1 VNTTLP
7 KKTRDTQV
15 GIIGAGPAGL
25 VLAHLLQR
33 AGIECVVLEAR
44 SRAYV
49 EARVRAGVLEHGTVA
64 LLDQLDLSDR
74 LHLDGLEHQG
84 VFMQFSGERHRV
96 DFAGLTGKSITVY
109 GQQEV
114 VKDLIA
120 AWLAAGGELL
130 FDAPAVELIGIDD
143 EAHIDDKGRRPAIRF
158 SQDGSVGELRCDLV
172 AGCDGFH
179 GVARQAVPAGELRE
193 YERDYPFAWLGVL
206 AAVAPSTDELIYA
219 FHERG
224 FALHSLRSP
233 TLTRLYLQVAP
244 DEDIT
249 EWPDDRIWQELGIR
263 LGTPG
268 WTLQEGPIVE
278 KAITAMR
285 SFVVEPMSWRRL
297 FLAGDAA
304 HIVPPTGAKGLNLAV
319 ADVVV
324 LAEALQAWYQ
334 DGDPAGLHHY
344 SERCLERVWRVQEFS
359 TGLTSL
365 LHVDPGLD
373 DFGRRLQQA
382 RQAYLVRS
390 QAMRTSLA
398 ENYVGL
404 PLAVS

>member
-1 VNTTLP
+1 MTGMKT
-7 KKTRDTQV
+7 TRDTQV

-49 EARVRAGVLEHGTVA
+49 EARIRAGVLEHGTVV
-64 LLDQLDLSDR
+64 LLDQLGLSDR
-74 LHLDGLEHQG
+74 LHREGLEHRG
-84 VFMQFSGERHRV
+84 VYVQFSGERHRV
-96 DFAGLTGKSITVY
+96 DFAGLTGRSITVY

-120 AWLAAGGELL
+120 AHLAAGGELH
-130 FDAPAVELIGIDD
+130 FDAPAVEITCIDD
-143 EAHIDDKGRRPAIRF
+143 EDGRPAIRF
-158 SQDGSVGELRCDLV
+158 SQHGSIGELRCDVV

-179 GVARQAVPAGELRE
+179 GVARQAVPAGKLRE

-206 AAVAPSTDELIYA
+206 AAVAPSTEELIYA

-233 TLTRLYLQVAP
+233 TLTRLYLQVSP
-244 DEDIT
+244 DEDLT
-249 EWPDDRIWQELGIR
+249 EWPDDRIWRELGIR
-263 LGTPG
+263 LGAPG
-268 WTLQEGPIVE
+268 WTLREGPIVE

-285 SFVVEPMSWRRL
+285 SFVVEPMSWGRL

-324 LAEALQAWYQ
+324 LAEALRAWYRE
-334 DGDPAGLHHY
+334 GDPAGLHHY
-344 SERCLERVWRVQEFS
+344 SGRCLQRVWRVQEFS

-365 LHVDPGLD
+365 LHVDPGHD
-373 DFGRRLQQA
+373 EFGRQLQRA

-404 PLAVS
+404 PLTWS